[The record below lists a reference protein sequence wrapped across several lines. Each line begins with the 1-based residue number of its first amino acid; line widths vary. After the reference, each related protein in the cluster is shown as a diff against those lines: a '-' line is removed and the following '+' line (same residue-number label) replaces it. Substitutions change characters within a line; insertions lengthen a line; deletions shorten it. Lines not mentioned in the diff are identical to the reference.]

1 MPPRMDNSPRRPL
14 WAGPAKPAS
23 FIVPVANRTVV
34 VEGEKRPPTRYAI
47 ACLLAGISS
56 ASKDRTMRGHRR
68 TGMGMG
74 A

>member
-1 MPPRMDNSPRRPL
+1 M
-14 WAGPAKPAS
+14 
-23 FIVPVANRTVV
+23 PVANRTVV

-47 ACLLAGISS
+47 ACLLAEISS